1 MMTTT
6 QETMTMTTEAA
17 ILPSELAA
25 LEKHLERAREHE
37 GFSDAEVCELLG
49 IPAEALE
56 RATAQAATKT
66 DLRVSGGVA
75 TIPVH
80 GVLLSKANRFLDLFG
95 VAYSHYPGIQAQISE
110 ANGSDDVESIRLEVN
125 SPGGLIRGMFAT
137 GDAIR
142 ASAKPVHAVVDGVAA
157 SAAYHLAS
165 QAKTLR
171 ATNRDDV
178 IGSVGVVANI
188 RVDESVVAVTS
199 TAAPEKRPDV
209 TTSQGQAM
217 VRKHLDG
224 VHVLMATDIAK
235 GRGVTVAKV
244 NRDFGR
250 GNVLLAADA
259 EKAGMIDGMV
269 AEDGRGENSRATV
282 RPMDLAALERE
293 HQDVYAAA
301 VARGVAQER
310 VRVSAHLKAGE
321 AFGVPE
327 LAAKLIADGQDAAA
341 CTLIYATA
349 ERAKAKATE
358 RETENAPPLA
368 GAPAGGGGADP
379 MDAVYA
385 EVGSQFGVKFGG
397 K

>member
-1 MMTTT
+1 MTK
-6 QETMTMTTEAA
+6 EAA

-25 LEKHLERAREHE
+25 LEKHLARASEYE
-37 GFSDAEVCELLG
+37 GFTNAEACELLG
-49 IPAEALE
+49 VPIEALE
-56 RATAQAATKT
+56 RATVQAATKT

-80 GVLLSKANRFLDLFG
+80 GVLLSGPNRFLDLFG
-95 VAYSHYPGIQAQISE
+95 VAYSHYPGIQAQLAA

-125 SPGGLIRGMFAT
+125 SPGGLTRGMFAT

-142 ASAKPVHAVVDGVAA
+142 ASTKPVHAVVEGVAA
-157 SAAYHLAS
+157 SAAYLLAS

-171 ATNRDDV
+171 ATNRDDT
-178 IGSVGVVANI
+178 IGSVGVAANI
-188 RVDESVVAVTS
+188 RVDDNVVAVTS
-199 TAAPEKRPDV
+199 TAAPEKHPDV

-217 VRKHLDG
+217 VRKYLDG
-224 VHVLMATDIAK
+224 LHALMATDIAK
-235 GRGVTVAKV
+235 GRGVNVAKV

-259 EKAGMIDGMV
+259 ERAGMIDGMG
-269 AEDGRGENSRATV
+269 EGDGRGENSRATV

-293 HQDVYAAA
+293 HLETYTAA
-301 VARGVAQER
+301 VARGVEQER
-310 VRVSAHLKAGE
+310 ARVSAHLEAGV

-327 LAAKLIADGQDAAA
+327 LAAKLIADGKDAAT

-349 ERAKAKATE
+349 EKAKAKAAE
-358 RETENAPPLA
+358 REDENAPALA

-385 EVGSQFGVKFGG
+385 DTAAQFGVKFGG